1 MIYGGVKY
9 YKVRH
14 ALYCKKCFVT
24 IESTGSLVYCSC
36 GAIGID
42 EDRILGDLEDMED
55 RSMYVA
61 TVRGKR
67 VWLPES
73 ILYAQFKSV
82 KNLHATSYRSPS
94 LGSDYTLNGY
104 RSPSL
109 GSDYTLSA
117 CRSPS
122 LGSDYTLNGYRSP
135 TTHPP
140 DKEETQTTFHS
151 NPAPSKA
158 PYEPDD
164 QSAHNSEHI
173 QYTSDDS
180 HIPRQRQGL

>member
-42 EDRILGDLEDMED
+42 EDRILGNLEDMED

-82 KNLHATSYRSPS
+82 KNLHATSY
-94 LGSDYTLNGY
+94 
-104 RSPSL
+104 
-109 GSDYTLSA
+109 
-117 CRSPS
+117 RSPS

>member
-24 IESTGSLVYCSC
+24 IESIKSLIYCPCGS
-36 GAIGID
+36 IGLD
-42 EDRILGDLEDMED
+42 EGRILGNLEDMED

-82 KNLHATSYRSPS
+82 KNLRATSYRSP
-94 LGSDYTLNGY
+94 
-104 RSPSL
+104 
-109 GSDYTLSA
+109 
-117 CRSPS
+117 
-122 LGSDYTLNGYRSP
+122 
-135 TTHPP
+135 TTHLP
-140 DKEETQTTFHS
+140 DRVETVQTYHA
-151 NPAPSKA
+151 NPVRSTAQDVQ
-158 PYEPDD
+158 DD
-164 QSAHNSEHI
+164 QSAHSSEHN
-173 QYTSDDS
+173 QCT
-180 HIPRQRQGL
+180 

>member
-24 IESTGSLVYCSC
+24 IESIKSLIYCPCGS
-36 GAIGID
+36 IGLD

-61 TVRGKR
+61 TIRGKR

-94 LGSDYTLNGY
+94 LGSDYTL
-104 RSPSL
+104 
-109 GSDYTLSA
+109 SA
-117 CRSPS
+117 C
-122 LGSDYTLNGYRSP
+122 RSP

-151 NPAPSKA
+151 NPAPSTA

-164 QSAHNSEHI
+164 QSAHNSAHTP
-173 QYTSDDS
+173 YTSDDS
-180 HIPRQRQGL
+180 RIPRQRQGL